1 MTNITPFNFESRPVR
16 ISDRDGQ
23 TWFALADVCAI
34 LDIANVGNASAR
46 LDDDERDSIR
56 NTDANR
62 GRGNPDMIVIS
73 ESGLFK
79 LILRSR
85 KPAAKR
91 FTKWVTAEVLPSIRR
106 SGQYGHAAAPLDL
119 SDPAVLQRLLLE
131 HTGRALALE
140 NRNDQLTAQAAALA
154 QLTQAEGALS
164 ITDAAKAL
172 ATGPRALFAWLDR
185 QQWIYRRQGG
195 ARWLGY
201 QSKISAGLI
210 THKVTRLERPGQP
223 AKFVEQVLLTPK
235 GVAKIAEIMASDR
248 ADTGRGRQPS

>member
-1 MTNITPFNFESRPVR
+1 MMDITPFNFESQRVR

-23 TWFALADVCAI
+23 TWFALADVCAV
-34 LDIANVGNASAR
+34 LDIGNVGNASAR

-56 NTDANR
+56 NTDVNR
-62 GRGNPDMIVIS
+62 GRGNPDMTVIN

-106 SGQYGHAAAPLDL
+106 SGQYGRAAAPLDL

-140 NRNDQLTAQAAALA
+140 NRNNELVTQAAALA
-154 QLTQAEGALS
+154 QLTDAEGALS

-172 ATGPRALFAWLDR
+172 ATGPRALFDWLSR
-185 QQWIYRRQGG
+185 QQWIYRRAGG

-201 QSKISAGLI
+201 QAKISAGFL
-210 THKVTRLERPGQP
+210 THKVTRLERVGQP

-235 GVAKIAEIMASDR
+235 GVARVAELMASEK
-248 ADTGRGRQPS
+248 ADTTRSRPAS